1 MDDRA
6 VKQRVFRL
14 VGVTASH
21 PIWRNFRMS
30 VESNRRFAL
39 QCSVI
44 GPGNSRSPR
53 NQLVARLNSIAT
65 FRAIF
70 AVCLILLEFI

>member
-14 VGVTASH
+14 VGVAASH
-21 PIWRNFRMS
+21 PICRNFRMS
-30 VESNRRFAL
+30 VESNRFAL

-53 NQLVARLNSIAT
+53 NQLVARRNSIAT